1 MISFTG
7 KMNDMKKLIYG
18 FLFIGCAV
26 TLTGCALPEKSKVS
40 TPVVQAP
47 SMQKIPP
54 IQPGMKSP
62 ADQDV
67 SQPRYLD
74 IDSDPEVVMEKDIEE
89 VLPSMVSLNDR
100 IFEYGRKLNRW
111 KELDS
116 QSVDLD
122 LSEEE
127 ASQMV
132 RCFRRLQNILN
143 GYGELREKMLR
154 ARNMES
160 AEKINKNEVFD
171 LQQKDIAFL
180 ESACGRLLGT
190 SEEKS
195 IGWSRREEKADL
207 AQLETLIDRYA
218 ENKEYE
224 EIIQVWL
231 KIPEQQVGRVHLRT
245 KILYGNALM
254 YLHQEEKA
262 AEIYRMVVDQMSS
275 SKEQP
280 SDLVSLRKVLADL
293 YTASGNYR
301 EAEVQYKKISEDY
314 QTLGHLEEWSKLQ
327 LSILDKS
334 MEDSPELTEYSSLL
348 RNYLGFDPEKDGYKI
363 VWQAE
368 KFLANYPYSP
378 VSSNVDA
385 IKAQVLQG
393 ADDWFNG
400 FFEAVD
406 KLSSEKKYEEAMEL
420 LETIPADII
429 GTEKQIKIKEKNQE
443 LLLAAAVEKETEK
456 MAQIQELQHQW
467 NNGMLLVKNGRYDE
481 ALAVFANLLDTEYS
495 KKAEKKIEEVSLQ
508 AAKADRRKAAD
519 LFIRFT
525 KTSDIES
532 KKKLLIESR
541 KLLKNILV
549 KYPEVEIGAKVIG
562 NIKRVEQEM
571 MAIDPNLIALVDRKE
586 NVVGEDGIDT
596 VFASPEIQAVSGNEQ
611 IHEQK
616 IETRQP

>member
-1 MISFTG
+1 
-7 KMNDMKKLIYG
+7 MKKLIYG
-18 FLFIGCAV
+18 FLFIGWV
-26 TLTGCALPEKSKVS
+26 VSLTGCALPEKSKVS
-40 TPVVQAP
+40 TPVVQSP

-54 IQPGMKSP
+54 VQPNMRPP
-62 ADQDV
+62 AEQVV

-122 LSEEE
+122 LSDEE

-180 ESACGRLLGT
+180 ESTCGRLLAT

-231 KIPEQQVGRVHLRT
+231 KIPEQQIGRVHLRT

-301 EAEVQYKKISEDY
+301 EAEIQYKKISEDY

-385 IKAQVLQG
+385 IKARVLQG

-400 FFEAVD
+400 FFETVD
-406 KLSSEKKYEEAMEL
+406 KLSSEKKFEEAMEL

-481 ALAVFANLLDTEYS
+481 ALAVFTNLLDTEYS

-571 MAIDPNLIALVDRKE
+571 MAIDPNLITLADREENMVD
-586 NVVGEDGIDT
+586 EDGIDT
-596 VFASPEIQAVSGNEQ
+596 VFSSPGIPAVSGNEQ
-611 IHEQK
+611 IREQN
-616 IETRQP
+616 IETKQP

>member
-1 MISFTG
+1 MPVRG
-7 KMNDMKKLIYG
+7 KINDMKKLIYG

-40 TPVVQAP
+40 TPVVQSQ

-54 IQPGMKSP
+54 VQPRLKSP
-62 ADQDV
+62 VDQVV

-100 IFEYGRKLNRW
+100 IFEYGRKLDRW

-122 LSEEE
+122 LSDEE

-143 GYGELREKMLR
+143 GYSELREKMLR

-245 KILYGNALM
+245 KILYGSALM

-301 EAEVQYKKISEDY
+301 EAEIQYKKISEDY
-314 QTLGHLEEWSKLQ
+314 QTLGRLEEWSKLQ

-378 VSSNVDA
+378 VSSNVEA
-385 IKAQVLQG
+385 IKAEVLQG
-393 ADDWFNG
+393 ADEWFNG

-406 KLSSEKKYEEAMEL
+406 KLSSEKKFEEAMEL

-481 ALAVFANLLDTEYS
+481 ALAVFTNLLDTEYS

-532 KKKLLIESR
+532 RKKLLIESR

-571 MAIDPNLIALVDRKE
+571 MAIDPNLIALADREESAVK
-586 NVVGEDGIDT
+586 EDGIDS
-596 VFASPEIQAVSGNEQ
+596 VFGAAEDPAITGEKQIEEQ
-611 IHEQK
+611 NIKTPLQ
-616 IETRQP
+616 